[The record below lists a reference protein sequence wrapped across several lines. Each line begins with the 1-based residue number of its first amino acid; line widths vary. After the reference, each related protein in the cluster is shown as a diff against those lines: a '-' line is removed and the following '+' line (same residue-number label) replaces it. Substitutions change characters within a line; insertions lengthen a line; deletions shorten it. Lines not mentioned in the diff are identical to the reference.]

1 MFNRD
6 NRFHFTA
13 NVAGTQRRCAVEF
26 DRHMCAATIALT
38 FMTEIEWA
46 GSDDSIG
53 MPEFEPLEFVTV
65 DPQYKLQVPLNHPA
79 TDVLVRTSVAGS
91 DVVDAL
97 IDNHIIEAEPYMQL
111 HLDDEEHDVHVY
123 EMTGIAVAWL
133 RERKLV

>member
-6 NRFHFTA
+6 DRFHFTA
-13 NVAGTQRRCAVEF
+13 HVAGTQRRCAVEF
-26 DRHMCAATIALT
+26 DRHSDAATIALT

-46 GSDDSIG
+46 GDDGFG

-79 TDVLVRTSVAGS
+79 TDVLVRTNVAGS

-97 IDNHIIEAEPYMQL
+97 IDNHIIEAKPYMRL
-111 HLDDEEHDVHVY
+111 YLDDEEHDVHVY